1 MRKSFTHRFLLDP
14 CNPCWHP
21 FPHWSPVKASS
32 REKVFYREKIF
43 CREKVFIR
51 EKVQPRKRFSSQ
63 EKVFNRRKDF
73 SAKKKFFNREKFFL
87 AGKKFFIR
95 EKVLQPRN
103 RVELNPKIRFHTPN
117 FLNLQTPHP
126 FPLSSRGYLQSG
138 WNLKTDICVNLFDF
152 LPNQWSNL
160 HIHIM
165 WETSEDLQ
173 GPLRT
178 SRAHKRAF
186 LCL

>member
-63 EKVFNRRKDF
+63 EKVFQPRKVFF
-73 SAKKKFFNREKFFL
+73 S
-87 AGKKFFIR
+87 R
-95 EKVLQPRN
+95 EKVFHPRKGFAA
-103 RVELNPKIRFHTPN
+103 EKSSGTKPQIWFHTPN
-117 FLNLQTPHP
+117 FLNFKPPPLPP
-126 FPLSSRGYLQSG
+126 FCLTRLPTTWVKSQDRHLCRSI
-138 WNLKTDICVNLFDF
+138 WF
-152 LPNQWSNL
+152 LPKSVEWSSVGNL
-160 HIHIM
+160 TI
-165 WETSEDLQ
+165 
-173 GPLRT
+173 
-178 SRAHKRAF
+178 
-186 LCL
+186 